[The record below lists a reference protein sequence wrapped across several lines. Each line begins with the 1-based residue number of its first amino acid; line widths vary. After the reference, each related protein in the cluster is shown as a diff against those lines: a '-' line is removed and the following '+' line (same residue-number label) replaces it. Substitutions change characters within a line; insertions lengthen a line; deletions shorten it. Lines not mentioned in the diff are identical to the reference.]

1 MMWASEPLEPEENA
15 MTGRDKT
22 SKKSER
28 SVRDRLTHSA
38 RIALVAFQR
47 RDDES
52 AIDREAARRLTV
64 ARLHAGAM
72 L

>member
-1 MMWASEPLEPEENA
+1 MGIPQSIPDA
-15 MTGRDKT
+15 MTGRDDAT
-22 SKKSER
+22 RTATDR
-28 SVRDRLTHSA
+28 SFRDRLSHSA
-38 RIALVAFQR
+38 RIALVAIQR
-47 RDDES
+47 RDDET